1 MNSFLMILAESWR
14 HRRAVGIPALLG
26 ALLAAWLA
34 FTNPPQYA
42 GRVLLQLQAD
52 AARAPLLQK
61 ISAPGHRQALWQ
73 ALTAPDVLAD
83 SAPGARPPL
92 TPRNI
97 ELRILNDYLLEIG
110 INAPKPQG
118 LAKMVD
124 ALGTN
129 FIQALLAPERMRVE
143 QLLSEAQG
151 NLVQLEAQPLPLDAT
166 QAEARNQTIAA
177 ISQYQNDLR
186 MLNSAFGQQG
196 SQALL
201 WFAESARVEEPLKG
215 FPRWLLWLGFGA
227 FIGGSLGWATYRWP
241 RKWAPRIR
249 TIAETQAA
257 AGLPVVGILPLL
269 HGLQVGP
276 QGSVVDAG
284 GKALNPADFGEIVR
298 LSRAVLRN
306 LRGPLVIVAAQGSE
320 GASTL
325 ALLLAEKAAHE
336 GKRTIV
342 ADLNLKNRT
351 LSEKLLLGDGTW
363 ALPTGK
369 GKWSALRPVGPTKA
383 SGGLSALAAPR
394 HAATL
399 QTLAE
404 QGGLPALFEVLQAQ
418 AEVVIIDASPLAAT
432 NRGNVDAVT
441 LGTHAGRVV
450 LVAEADHTPTHALKA
465 AADQLLLAGA
475 PLTGVILNQHYTPSQ
490 RQLLGQLAETLGW
503 VAPGLGTWLRKASLK
518 ANLE

>member
-1 MNSFLMILAESWR
+1 MNTFLIGLAEGWR
-14 HRRAVGIPALLG
+14 WRRTVGIPALVG
-26 ALLAAWLA
+26 ALLAAWLCL
-34 FTNPPQYA
+34 TNPPQYA

-61 ISAPGHRQALWQ
+61 ITAPGHRQALWQ

-83 SAPGARPPL
+83 SAPNARPPL
-92 TPRNI
+92 MPRNI

-118 LAKMVD
+118 LAETTE
-124 ALGTN
+124 ALGYN

-143 QLLSEAQG
+143 QLLNEAQA

-166 QAEARNQTIAA
+166 QTEIRSSVVAA
-177 ISQYQNDLR
+177 IAQYQTDIR
-186 MLNSAFGQQG
+186 MLNAAFGQQG

-201 WFAESARVEEPLKG
+201 WFAEGARVTEPLQG
-215 FPRWLLWLGFGA
+215 AARWFIWVLLGGLFGSS
-227 FIGGSLGWATYRWP
+227 IGLLAYRWP
-241 RKWAPRIR
+241 RQWAPRIQ
-249 TIAETQAA
+249 TIAQAQAA
-257 AGLPVVGILPLL
+257 AGLPVVGTLPLL
-269 HGLQVGP
+269 NGLHVGP
-276 QGSVVDAG
+276 MGSVVDAG
-284 GKALNPADFGEIVR
+284 GKALNPADFGEIGR
-298 LSRAVLRN
+298 LARTLLRN
-306 LRGPLVIVAAQGSE
+306 LRGPLVVIAPQGGE

-336 GKRTIV
+336 GKSALI

-363 ALPTGK
+363 ALPHGK
-369 GKWSALRPVGPTKA
+369 GKWSALRPVGQK
-383 SGGLSALAAPR
+383 GLSALAAPR

-404 QGGLPALFEVLQAQ
+404 QGGLPALFATLSAQ
-418 AEVVIIDASPLAAT
+418 AEVVIIDASPLSAT
-432 NRGNVDAVT
+432 NRGNIDAVT

-450 LVAEADHTPTHALKA
+450 LLAEADRTPAHSLKA
-465 AADQLLLAGA
+465 ATDQLLLAGV
-475 PLTGVILNQHYTPSQ
+475 PIQGIVLNQYHTPTR
-490 RQLLGQLAETLGW
+490 RQLLAHLASCVQW
-503 VAPGLGTWLRKASLK
+503 VYPAAGRWLQRAALK